1 MCKCVH
7 VYTCVCEHACICV
20 YVQCVGTVG
29 MHFCVQSREMGNEV
43 GNMGSD

>member
-1 MCKCVH
+1 MCASVYMYVH
-7 VYTCVCEHACICV
+7 VCMSMHACVC
-20 YVQCVGTVG
+20 VQCVGTVG